1 MNIRTKQFQILTDIE
16 LVYKLMT
23 EVYNHEESNG
33 PAEPFFEYAVTS
45 PWLERDFLRLNR
57 FWLDG
62 DNPVAFVFYEQPVTS
77 LYFVLRP
84 GYEFLAKEMIEY
96 AENNYPK
103 FDEPTELVLISGQ
116 TALIEAAKSRGFEL
130 AYEEPEHYFDFR
142 LGKLDYPLPS
152 GYHFVDPTASDPLKT
167 AKCLWDGFNKWEL
180 GEFKDW
186 DIPTKNEGRSPFELY
201 QNVLGATIAPAP
213 HATYEYTTII
223 ADENDDYVCFSG
235 MWWNPKTH
243 LAYMEPL
250 CTVPEHQHKG
260 LAAAALS
267 HHDSI
272 LRPLGAEVMTGGGND
287 FYKKIGYQCTRIYG
301 HYQKKHTR
309 A

>member
-1 MNIRTKQFQILTDIE
+1 MIRTKQFQILTDIG

-33 PAEPFFEYAVTS
+33 PAEPFFEYAITS
-45 PWLERDFLRLNR
+45 PWVERDFLRLNR

-62 DNPVAFVFYEQPVTS
+62 DNPVGFVFYEQPVTA

-84 GYEFLAKEMIEY
+84 GYECLASDMIEY
-96 AENNYPK
+96 AETAYPK
-103 FDEPTELVLISGQ
+103 FEDPLELVFISGQ
-116 TALIEAAKSRGFEL
+116 TALIEAACARGYDL
-130 AYEEPEHYFDFR
+130 AYEEPDNYFDFR
-142 LGKLDYPLPS
+142 EGKLDYPLPE
-152 GYHFVDPTASDPLKT
+152 GYHFVDPKTSDPLKV

-186 DIPTKNEGRSPFELY
+186 DVPTKNGGRSPFELY

-235 MWWNPKTH
+235 MWWNPETK

-272 LRPLGAEVMTGGGND
+272 LRPLGAEIMTGGGNE
-287 FYKKIGYQCTRIYG
+287 FYKKIGYQ
-301 HYQKKHTR
+301 HTR
-309 A
+309 VYKHYIKK

>member
-1 MNIRTKQFQILTDIE
+1 MISTKQFQILTDIE

-23 EVYNHEESNG
+23 DVYNHEETNG
-33 PAEPFFEYAVTS
+33 PAEPFFEYAITS
-45 PWLERDFLRLNR
+45 PWMDKDFLRLNR

-62 DNPVAFVFYEQPVTS
+62 DNPAAFVFYEQPVTS

-84 GYEFLAKEMIEY
+84 GYEHLAGEMIAY
-96 AENNYPK
+96 AETAYPK
-103 FDEPTELVLISGQ
+103 FDEPLELVLTAGQ
-116 TALIEAAKSRGFEL
+116 TALIDAAKARGYVL
-130 AYEEPEHYFDFR
+130 AYEEPQHYFDFR
-142 LGKLDYPLPS
+142 LGRLEFPLPD
-152 GYHFVDPTASDPLKT
+152 GYHFVDPTTSDPLKT
-167 AKCLWDGFNKWEL
+167 ARCLWDGFNKQEL

-186 DIPTKNEGRSPFELY
+186 DVPTKNFGRSPFELY
-201 QNVLGATIAPAP
+201 QNIFGATISPAP

-235 MWWNPKTH
+235 MWWCPKTR

-272 LRPLGAEVMTGGGND
+272 LRPLGAEVMTGGGNE
-287 FYKKIGYQCTRIYG
+287 FYKKIGYQRTHIYE
-301 HYQKKHTR
+301 HYRKS
-309 A
+309 

>member
-1 MNIRTKQFQILTDIE
+1 MINTKQFQILTDIG

-23 EVYNHEESNG
+23 EVYNHEETNG
-33 PAEPFFEYAVTS
+33 PAEPFFEYAITS
-45 PWLERDFLRLNR
+45 PWIDKDFLRLNR

-62 DNPVAFVFYEQPVTS
+62 GSPVALVFYEQPVTS

-84 GYEFLAKEMIEY
+84 GYEYLAGEMIEY
-96 AENNYPK
+96 AETAYPK

-116 TALIEAAKSRGFEL
+116 TALIDVAKARGYEL
-130 AYEEPEHYFDFR
+130 AWEEKQHYFDFR
-142 LGKLDYPLPS
+142 QGRLDFPLPE
-152 GYHFVDPTASDPLKT
+152 GYHFVDPVTSDPLKT
-167 AKCLWDGFNKWEL
+167 ARCLWDGFNRQEL

-186 DIPTKNEGRSPFELY
+186 DVPMKNYGRSPFELY
-201 QNVLGATIAPAP
+201 QNVLGAAIAPAP

-235 MWWNPKTH
+235 MWWCPKTR

-272 LRPLGAEVMTGGGND
+272 LRPLGAEVMTGGGNE
-287 FYKKIGYQCTRIYG
+287 FYKKIGYQKTHIYG
-301 HYQKKHTR
+301 HYRKR
-309 A
+309 

>member
-1 MNIRTKQFQILTDIE
+1 MIRTKQFQILTDIG
-16 LVYKLMT
+16 LVYKLMI

-33 PAEPFFEYAVTS
+33 PAEPFFEYAITS
-45 PWLERDFLRLNR
+45 PWVERDFLRLNR

-62 DNPVAFVFYEQPVTS
+62 DNPVGFVFYEQPVTA

-84 GYEFLAKEMIEY
+84 GYECLAGEMIEY
-96 AENNYPK
+96 AETAYPK
-103 FDEPTELVLISGQ
+103 FEDPLELVFISGQ
-116 TALIEAAKSRGFEL
+116 TALIEAARARGYEL
-130 AYEEPEHYFDFR
+130 AYEEPDNYFDFSE
-142 LGKLDYPLPS
+142 GKLDYPLPK
-152 GYHFVDPTASDPLKT
+152 GYHFVDPKTSDSLKV

-186 DIPTKNEGRSPFELY
+186 DVPTKNEGRSPFELY

-235 MWWNPKTH
+235 MWWNPETK

-272 LRPLGAEVMTGGGND
+272 LRPLGAEIMTGGGNE
-287 FYKKIGYQCTRIYG
+287 FYKKIGYQ
-301 HYQKKHTR
+301 HTR
-309 A
+309 VYKHYIKK